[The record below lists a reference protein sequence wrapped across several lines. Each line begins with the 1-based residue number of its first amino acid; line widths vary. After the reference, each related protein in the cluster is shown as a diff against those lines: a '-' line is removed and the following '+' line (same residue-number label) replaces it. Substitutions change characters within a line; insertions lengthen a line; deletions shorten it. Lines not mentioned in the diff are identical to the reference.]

1 MIIQLKGAEMDAK
14 KNKSKKK
21 KIIFFSLIGL
31 IIILIIFFNLRA
43 QREKA
48 LKVSVAKVERADLV
62 SIVSASGEIKP
73 RKNINISAHI
83 PGRIVKIG
91 VEEGQR
97 VKAGDFLLM
106 LDSTQ
111 YQAEVDRNKALLQSY
126 KADLIRAE
134 AVLKKDEKF
143 YQRQK
148 KLYEEQLISQE
159 QLEAAQAQY
168 EVSKAQYEALLFQI
182 KQAEAALRSAQD
194 NLNKTV
200 YNSPIDGIITSL
212 RVEEGEIALVGTMN
226 NPGTVLMTIA
236 DLSVMEVEVLV
247 DETDVIGIKLGQPAE
262 IKVDALPEKT
272 LKGHVTEI
280 GSSALQK
287 LTSSEESKDF
297 KVVITLDDPP
307 PELKPGLSATADII
321 TAEKKGV
328 LAVPISAIVIKEEPA
343 TDEKSQPTKQ
353 EGVFLVGADNR
364 VKFTPVKKGIMG
376 EMKIEIK
383 EGLKE
388 GDLIVVGPFS
398 ALRQL
403 NDGDLIKPEEK
414 TSS

>member
-343 TDEKSQPTKQ
+343 TGEKSQPTKQ

>member
-1 MIIQLKGAEMDAK
+1 MEVKQRIPR
-14 KNKSKKK
+14 KK
-21 KIIFFSLIGL
+21 KIIFFSLVSL
-31 IIILIIFFNLRA
+31 IIILVVIFNLRS

-48 LKVSVAKVERADLV
+48 VKVTIEKVQKEDLT

-111 YQAEVDRNKALLQSY
+111 YQAEVDRNKASIQAY
-126 KADLIRAE
+126 QADLIRAE
-134 AVLKKDEKF
+134 AVLKKDERF
-143 YQRQK
+143 YNRQK
-148 KLYEEQLISQE
+148 KLFEEQLISQE

-182 KQAEAALRSAQD
+182 KQAEAALRSALD

-247 DETDVIGIKLGQPAE
+247 DETDVIGIKLGQRAE
-262 IKVDALPEKT
+262 IRVDALPEKILT
-272 LKGHVTEI
+272 GKVTEI
-280 GSSALQK
+280 GSSALQQA
-287 LTSSEESKDF
+287 TTAEESKDF
-297 KVVITLDDPP
+297 KVVITLDNPP

-321 TAEKKGV
+321 TAEKKGA
-328 LAVPISAIVIKEEPA
+328 LAIPISAIVIKEEPA
-343 TDEKSQPTKQ
+343 SANNTNESINK
-353 EGVFLVGADNR
+353 EGVFVVGQDSR
-364 VKFTPVKKGIMG
+364 VKFTPVKRGIMG
-376 EMKIEIK
+376 EMKVEII
-383 EGLKE
+383 EGLQE
-388 GDLIVVGPFS
+388 GESIVVGPFN

-403 NDGDLIKPEEK
+403 NDGDLVKAEK
-414 TSS
+414 KISS

>member
-1 MIIQLKGAEMDAK
+1 MEAK
-14 KNKSKKK
+14 QRKSNKK
-21 KIIFFSLIGL
+21 KIIFFSLLGF
-31 IIILIIFFNLRA
+31 IIILIVFFNLRA

-48 LKVSVAKVERADLV
+48 VKVTIEKVQKQDLS

-73 RKNINISAHI
+73 RKNVNISAHI

-111 YQAEVDRNKALLQSY
+111 YKAEVDRNQALIKAYQ
-126 KADLIRAE
+126 ADLIRAE
-134 AVLKKDEKF
+134 AVLKKDERF

-148 KLYEEQLISQE
+148 KLFEEQLISQE
-159 QLEAAQAQY
+159 QLESAQAQY
-168 EVSKAQYEALLFQI
+168 EVSKAQYDALLFQI

-247 DETDVIGIKLGQPAE
+247 DETDVIGIKLGQRAE
-262 IKVDALPEKT
+262 IRVDALPEKI
-272 LKGHVTEI
+272 LAGRVTEI
-280 GSSALQK
+280 GSSALQQ
-287 LTSSEESKDF
+287 TTTAEESKDF
-297 KVVITLDDPP
+297 KVVITLDNPP
-307 PELKPGLSATADII
+307 PELRPGLSATADII

-343 TDEKSQPTKQ
+343 IENNDQAQRK
-353 EGVFLVGADNR
+353 EGVFVVGPDNR
-364 VKFTPVKKGIMG
+364 AKFTPVKRGIMG
-376 EMKIEIK
+376 EMKVEIT
-383 EGLKE
+383 EGLEE
-388 GDLIVVGPFS
+388 GETIIVGPFS

-403 NDGDLIKPEEK
+403 QDGDLVKIETK
-414 TSS
+414 SSS

>member
-307 PELKPGLSATADII
+307 PELKPGLSAMADII

-343 TDEKSQPTKQ
+343 TGEKSQPTKQ

-388 GDLIVVGPFS
+388 GDLIVVGPFG